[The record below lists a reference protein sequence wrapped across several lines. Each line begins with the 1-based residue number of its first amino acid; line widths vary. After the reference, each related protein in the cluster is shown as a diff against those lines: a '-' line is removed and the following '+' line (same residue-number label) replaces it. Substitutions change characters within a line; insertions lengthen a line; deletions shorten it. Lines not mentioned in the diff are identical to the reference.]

1 MAVKDKVFKGKL
13 KQKGIYDYKAFYE
26 FIYDHLSEEGYDI
39 HESLYHDTASG
50 DAKNLNINWSATK
63 TISDYFQF
71 EISLMWIILGQKK
84 IKLKKDA
91 KKHTF
96 YLKPGDKK
104 RLKRRMAEKKRRKA
118 LRRARR

>member
-1 MAVKDKVFKGKL
+1 MASIKVRDREPIERAISRFKRKVE
-13 KQKGIYDYKAFYE
+13 KEGI
-26 FIYDHLSEEGYDI
+26 
-39 HESLYHDTASG
+39 
-50 DAKNLNINWSATK
+50 
-63 TISDYFQF
+63 
-71 EISLMWIILGQKK
+71 
-84 IKLKKDA
+84 KKDA